1 MKRRI
6 RRRYKSRKRKIK
18 ENLWKDVRK
27 ERKAKSN
34 NQYKRV
40 ITSSFIHGE

>member
-1 MKRRI
+1 MKRRV
-6 RRRYKSRKRKIK
+6 RKYKSRKRKIK

-34 NQYKRV
+34 K
-40 ITSSFIHGE
+40 